1 MYVSTR
7 TSIFDNNI
15 PVSHWQWREAVRGK
29 RSREALCTLMS
40 STTFTLSL
48 VPLLLMFL
56 SEDIMDDAEP
66 CLLYP
71 F

>member
-1 MYVSTR
+1 M
-7 TSIFDNNI
+7 
-15 PVSHWQWREAVRGK
+15 RGK
-29 RSREALCTLMS
+29 GSREALCTLMS

-56 SEDIMDDAEP
+56 SEDIIDDAEP
-66 CLLYP
+66 CFGYL